1 MPFYIVKLKDS
12 SGIRP
17 MEGLWIFLVLL
28 LMAIAGIVYGLITWP
43 SNQSRKEKPMV
54 LVVDDDVL
62 VRELLQ
68 EALGEHYRVEVEKE
82 GYAGLSAVMEG
93 KLAIDLVITDLKMP
107 GMDGMALLRKLPKE
121 IPVVVISGYLDDPEF
136 RDVLEDMRPTAVF
149 EKPFQVAELQKVVQV
164 ALKRIGK
171 SG

>member
-1 MPFYIVKLKDS
+1 
-12 SGIRP
+12 
-17 MEGLWIFLVLL
+17 MEGLWIFLALL
-28 LMAIAGIVYGLITWP
+28 VVAVAGIVYGLITWP

-68 EALGEHYRVEVEKE
+68 EALGEHCRVVEEEE
-82 GYAGLSAVMEG
+82 GYAGLSTVMEG

-121 IPVVVISGYLDDPEF
+121 IPVIVISGYLDAPEF
-136 RDVLEDMRPTAVF
+136 QGILEDMRPTAVF
-149 EKPFQVAELQKVVQV
+149 EKPFQVA
-164 ALKRIGK
+164 ALRKAVHQALGR
-171 SG
+171 